1 MSIPAA
7 LDPVQ
12 RPAADDVEV
21 RPVSGRRVMTQ
32 FIQLPRR
39 LYHGLPGFVPPL
51 DFERRGV
58 LQPGKSPFYEA
69 GRAQFFLAW
78 RDGRPVGRISA
89 QIDEVTQGAWDPEG
103 RDPVGLFG
111 ALDAIDDAGVVA
123 ALIAAARGWLAGQG
137 AARMMGPYLLGP
149 NGEPGLLIEGQTA
162 RAMLMSPW
170 HPAYLGAHVE
180 AAGLHKARDLLA
192 YELAV
197 GPEAE
202 AALSQSRTRLGS
214 FGGDI
219 SVRRMRTRGQGLAE
233 DAAIMAD
240 IYNDAW
246 HDNWGFVPITPAET
260 RAMAHELK
268 PLVRPEHMVLVERD
282 GRPIAVTLVLPN
294 LYDVVGDLGGSPS
307 PLGWLR
313 FARRLLGHRF
323 RSGKVI
329 LLGVRA
335 ELRGSLLGAVLP
347 SLMIGELMT
356 RGREMPLRS
365 VELGWILEDNVAM
378 RRLIEQ
384 LVPAPSKVFRIYE
397 DRIGASR

>member
-1 MSIPAA
+1 MTISAA
-7 LDPVQ
+7 LDSPAPPPDSTGVEIVPV
-12 RPAADDVEV
+12 A
-21 RPVSGRRVMTQ
+21 GRRALKQ

-51 DFERRGV
+51 DFERRGM
-58 LQPGKSPFYEA
+58 LAPGKSAFYEE
-69 GRAQFFLAW
+69 GRAQFFLAL

-89 QIDEVTQGAWDPEG
+89 QVDPVTQAAWDPET
-103 RDPVGLFG
+103 REPVGLFG

-123 ALIAAARGWLAGQG
+123 ALIDAARGWLAAQG
-137 AARMMGPYLLGP
+137 IRRMVGPYVLNP
-149 NGEPGLLIEGQTA
+149 NGEPGLLIEGQTE

-170 HPAYLGAHVE
+170 HPAWLGAHVE
-180 AAGLHKARDLLA
+180 ASGLRKVKDLLA

-202 AALSQSRTRLGS
+202 AALSQSRTRLES
-214 FGGDI
+214 FGGGI
-219 SVRRMRTRGQGLAE
+219 SVRRMRTRGPGLAE
-233 DAAIMAD
+233 DAAIMAE

-246 HDNWGFVPITPAET
+246 HDNWGFVPITRAET
-260 RAMAHELK
+260 RAMARELK
-268 PLVRPEHMVLVERD
+268 PLIRPEHMVLVERD

-294 LYDVVGDLGGSPS
+294 LYDIVGDLGGSPS
-307 PLGWLR
+307 PIGWLR

-323 RSGKVI
+323 RSGRVI

-384 LVPAPSKVFRIYE
+384 LVPAPSKRFRLYE
-397 DRIGASR
+397 GTTG